1 MTVIKS
7 RFNEEVP
14 GHQKWLRFRIR
25 LKRHLPPTK
34 LWSAQIRFNN
44 VRFKKELTSRK
55 FEFKGRQK
63 ISGWKWRFRFKIRF
77 KGKMSSTKLWISQY
91 PVQNPDSRRIYLLQK
106 VKNCQ
111 RGPAAMMR
119 GSNMG
124 ILPYWPN
131 ILLITWG
138 LLLHKAGSL
147 FFFTSCVVTRRFC
160 LKAASGLPL
169 GLAFQST
176 MLCHLGAWSCPNQ
189 CNTSW

>member
-1 MTVIKS
+1 MS
-7 RFNEEVP
+7 
-14 GHQKWLRFRIR
+14 
-25 LKRHLPPTK
+25 PTK
-34 LWSAQIRFNN
+34 LWS
-44 VRFKKELTSRK
+44 
-55 FEFKGRQK
+55 
-63 ISGWKWRFRFKIRF
+63 
-77 KGKMSSTKLWISQY
+77 SQY
-91 PVQNPDSRRIYLLQK
+91 PVQNPGSRRIYLLQK
-106 VKNCQ
+106 VKGCR

-169 GLAFQST
+169 ESFINITWGLGRVRTNATPFDRRFATRSLGDMVKSEPVMPLDRPKAT
-176 MLCHLGAWSCPNQ
+176 ESLGGLVEPEPLPRLLIGIMPRFHLGTWLTWTIATPLGSLVVSDHGNTIWSAQ
-189 CNTSW
+189 